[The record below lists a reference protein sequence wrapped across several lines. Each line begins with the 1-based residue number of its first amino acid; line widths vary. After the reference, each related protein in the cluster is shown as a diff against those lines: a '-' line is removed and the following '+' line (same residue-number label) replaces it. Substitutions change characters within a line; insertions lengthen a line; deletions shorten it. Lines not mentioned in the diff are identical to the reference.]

1 MIVLLLSISPWI
13 EPSWRTAPS
22 VFSVP
27 SKFVRSPIRL
37 STSTPS
43 LTALRVRRDV
53 GSPTFTSPA
62 DGRKLGPDDPGT
74 AGGAGATALLV
85 VSLTSGGTGAAGPS
99 SRSLDNAPRNRVHS
113 CSSDFLNIWLLL
125 RGLSRLC
132 RRARTQYRLLRRP
145 LTVAL
150 CTPGMLTTPVANSTM
165 PVGGSRSPMA
175 APVPPPRLESSL

>member
-1 MIVLLLSISPWI
+1 IPCEA
-13 EPSWRTAPS
+13 EPRD
-22 VFSVP
+22 
-27 SKFVRSPIRL
+27 R
-37 STSTPS
+37 
-43 LTALRVRRDV
+43 RVAGR
-53 GSPTFTSPA
+53 PTFTSCE
-62 DGRKLGPDDPGT
+62 DERKLGPEVVGCPTTGGPDVLPVVASFASGT
-74 AGGAGATALLV
+74 AG
-85 VSLTSGGTGAAGPS
+85 AAPVS

-175 APVPPPRLESSL
+175 APVPPPRLES